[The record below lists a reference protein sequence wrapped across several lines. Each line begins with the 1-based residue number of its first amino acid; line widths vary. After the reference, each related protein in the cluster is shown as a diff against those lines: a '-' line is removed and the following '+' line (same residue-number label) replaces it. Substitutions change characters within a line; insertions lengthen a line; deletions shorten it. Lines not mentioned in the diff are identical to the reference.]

1 MSIQEAFLY
10 ADPDPKHLIQ
20 IHITTFDAE
29 FLSVLS
35 KKKLNF
41 NLILACFQVKFF
53 KYLSSSEANP
63 ENENIDSMYFQS
75 ATIDNAVNLFF
86 FVCFFSIHVIV
97 FDFLIKKK
105 LYFLN
110 YTYSIFLSM

>member
-86 FVCFFSIHVIV
+86 LFVFFYSCHCF
-97 FDFLIKKK
+97 
-105 LYFLN
+105 
-110 YTYSIFLSM
+110 